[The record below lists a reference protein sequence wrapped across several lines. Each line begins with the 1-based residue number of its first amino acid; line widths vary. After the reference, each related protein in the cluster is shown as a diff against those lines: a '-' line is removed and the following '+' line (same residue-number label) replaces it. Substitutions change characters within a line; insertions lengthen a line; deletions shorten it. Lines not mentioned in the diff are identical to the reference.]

1 MNAADG
7 SSFYD
12 LCSGNFVL
20 PSHVEKSAG
29 AAQKEMI
36 ELLGVSAVDSPG
48 LAGVEESGQ
57 YHCTVNLRLTG
68 EADASP
74 FPDILT
80 ESSEGDAGLSNPTV
94 DFSMYTTLDS
104 VLPDKFCP
112 LTVTCGSL

>member
-12 LCSGNFVL
+12 HLCSRNFVL

-29 AAQKEMI
+29 AAQMEMI
-36 ELLGVSAVDSPG
+36 ELLGVFAVDSPG

-94 DFSMYTTLDS
+94 DFSMY
-104 VLPDKFCP
+104 CP

>member
-7 SSFYD
+7 GSFYD
-12 LCSGNFVL
+12 LCSRNFVL

-29 AAQKEMI
+29 AAQMEMI
-36 ELLGVSAVDSPG
+36 ELLGVFAVDSPG

-74 FPDILT
+74 FPDILA
-80 ESSEGDAGLSNPTV
+80 ESSEGNPTV